1 MKWLLCNREDL
12 GLNPW
17 HPHEKLGVVTGTCNP
32 GRAGGGRQRQEDPY
46 GLAENIAKTGSSKV
60 SEDPVSKKK
69 WTEEDFRH
77 LVSTLVR
84 TYLYTQMH
92 AYVDP
97 HA

>member
-1 MKWLLCNREDL
+1 M
-12 GLNPW
+12 
-17 HPHEKLGVVTGTCNP
+17 
-32 GRAGGGRQRQEDPY
+32 
-46 GLAENIAKTGSSKV
+46 AENIAKTVSSKV